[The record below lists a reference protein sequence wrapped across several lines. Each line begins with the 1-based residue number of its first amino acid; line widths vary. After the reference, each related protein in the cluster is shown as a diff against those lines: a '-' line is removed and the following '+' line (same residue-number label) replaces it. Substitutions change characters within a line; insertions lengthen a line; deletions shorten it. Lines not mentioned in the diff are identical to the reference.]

1 MKLIV
6 TWDGIMDT
14 GLEGKTALITGGAS
28 GIGFGIAKALA
39 EEGVNLAVASRNPD
53 PTALDALRANA
64 VEVVAI
70 PTDVSQEDQVNS
82 MVRSAIDHFGH
93 LDMYINNAAWTW
105 HESIT
110 RFTTESFMKTIN
122 TNLAAGLWACREV
135 SRHMIERRQGSVLI
149 VGSTATFTPLY
160 QESSYRISKT
170 GLKVFAEVLAL
181 ELAPYG
187 IRVNTLIPGYFP
199 TRLAA
204 GITDE
209 AQEILVSQ
217 IPLRR
222 PGKIEEVG
230 AQAVVLLSDK
240 LSGYTTGAFIVIDGG
255 LQLRPLPYYADDE
268 LLALNAPGQESNVGH
283 IKS

>member
-1 MKLIV
+1 
-6 TWDGIMDT
+6 MDT